1 MVLNCAVNMLMGG
14 ALALYIGDLGSELT
28 SSIWAELLRST
39 SLYKRLGTSI
49 SNRDNFSGVFPM
61 LTMVTVVIIFVVK
74 SSLAL
79 SLGLVGALSI
89 VRFRAAIKTS
99 EELVY
104 LFLCIGV
111 GLALGAEHRLLAAVA
126 VVIVTIFVVGRRF
139 LGRSVSR
146 QNLLLTVIGDAERF
160 VDTVDTADEANVV
173 EALERLTGGLSI
185 QRFDLEDGQVQIRA
199 KVSPGG
205 PKETTQ
211 LITEI
216 KKAFPHLQVSYVNLD
231 SLV

>member
-1 MVLNCAVNMLMGG
+1 MVLNCAVNMLIGG
-14 ALALYIGDLGSELT
+14 ALALYIRE
-28 SSIWAELLRST
+28 
-39 SLYKRLGTSI
+39 LYKRFGTSI

-111 GLALGAEHRLLAAVA
+111 GLALGAEHRLLAAVT
-126 VVIVTIFVVGRRF
+126 VVIVTIFVVGRR
-139 LGRSVSR
+139 VSR
-146 QNLLLTVIGDAERF
+146 
-160 VDTVDTADEANVV
+160 
-173 EALERLTGGLSI
+173 LERVAAEPSPDRHRRCRALSSKPPT
-185 QRFDLEDGQVQIRA
+185 RL
-199 KVSPGG
+199 VSS
-205 PKETTQ
+205 K
-211 LITEI
+211 L
-216 KKAFPHLQVSYVNLD
+216 SSD
-231 SLV
+231 

>member
-14 ALALYIGDLGSELT
+14 ALALYIGE
-28 SSIWAELLRST
+28 
-39 SLYKRLGTSI
+39 LYKRLGTSI

-160 VDTVDTADEANVV
+160 VDTADEANVV

-205 PKETTQ
+205 PEETTQ

>member
-14 ALALYIGDLGSELT
+14 ALALYIGE
-28 SSIWAELLRST
+28 
-39 SLYKRLGTSI
+39 LYKRLGTSI

-173 EALERLTGGLSI
+173 ETLERLTGGLSI